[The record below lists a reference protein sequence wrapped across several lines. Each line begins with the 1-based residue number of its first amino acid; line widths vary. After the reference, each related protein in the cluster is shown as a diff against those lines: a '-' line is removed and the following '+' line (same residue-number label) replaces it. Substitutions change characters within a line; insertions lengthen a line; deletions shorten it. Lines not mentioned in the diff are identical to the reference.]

1 MATNRLYYTD
11 PARLTFEA
19 RVQRSEPAPASHPG
33 AFAVWLSESAF
44 YPTTGGQPF
53 DTGRL
58 GEARVVDVFEDDAGE
73 VVHVTDR
80 PLEPGASVA
89 GAVDAARRLDHRQQH
104 SGQHVLS
111 AAFIRT
117 ANVATVSFHLG
128 ATVSTIDLA
137 REVTPA
143 EIGAAEDAAN
153 AVILEHRPVTIRFVS
168 GEEAAALP
176 LRKEPKRTG
185 ELRII
190 DIADWDVSAC
200 GGTHV
205 SHTGEIGPIA
215 VRGWERFK
223 GGTRLEFVCGGRTLT
238 AFRELRDAVTAASRL
253 LSVLP
258 HELSGAIGR
267 LQEEARDLRRSQ
279 RDLQGEL
286 AVFRAAALAASAETL
301 GSRRAVLATVPGAD
315 GNALKA
321 LAAAIVAQPGLV
333 AVLIGDA
340 RPAVAVVARSADVDL
355 DASALFKTLVGRF
368 GGKGGGRPDMAQG
381 GGLDAPAADILAA
394 ARLHLIG
401 K

>member
-1 MATNRLYYTD
+1 MTRLYYTD
-11 PARLTFEA
+11 PLRLAFDA
-19 RVQRSEPAPASHPG
+19 RVQRCEPAPPSHPG

-58 GEARVVDVFEDDAGE
+58 GDARVVDVFEDEAGE

-80 PLEPGASVA
+80 PLAPGDSVA

-111 AAFIRT
+111 AAFVRT
-117 ANVATVSFHLG
+117 AKVATVSFHLG

-143 EIGAAEDAAN
+143 EIAAAEDAAN

-176 LRKEPKRTG
+176 LRKEPKRSG

-223 GGTRLEFVCGGRTLT
+223 GGTRLEFVCGGRTRV
-238 AFRELRDAVTAASRL
+238 AFRALRDTVTAASRL

-258 HELSGAIGR
+258 DELAPRSPP
-267 LQEEARDLRRSQ
+267 RRSPW
-279 RDLQGEL
+279 
-286 AVFRAAALAASAETL
+286 ALTAPCWPS
-301 GSRRAVLATVPGAD
+301 SRPRT
-315 GNALKA
+315 
-321 LAAAIVAQPGLV
+321 
-333 AVLIGDA
+333 
-340 RPAVAVVARSADVDL
+340 
-355 DASALFKTLVGRF
+355 
-368 GGKGGGRPDMAQG
+368 
-381 GGLDAPAADILAA
+381 A
-394 ARLHLIG
+394 AR
-401 K
+401 

>member
-1 MATNRLYYTD
+1 MTRLYYTD
-11 PARLTFEA
+11 PSRLTFDA
-19 RVQRSEPAPASHPG
+19 LVQRCDPAPASHPG

-58 GEARVVDVFEDDAGE
+58 GDARVVDVFEDDAGE
-73 VVHVTDR
+73 VVHIVDR
-80 PLEPGASVA
+80 RLAPGVQVA

-111 AAFIRT
+111 AAFVRT

-128 ATVSTIDLA
+128 STVSTIDLA

-143 EIGAAEDAAN
+143 EIAAAEDAAN

-168 GEEAAALP
+168 AQEAAALP
-176 LRKEPKRTG
+176 LRKEPKRGG

-190 DIADWDVSAC
+190 DIEGWDVSAC

-205 SHTGEIGPIA
+205 AHTGEIGLIA

-238 AFRELRDAVTAASRL
+238 AFRELRDTVTAASRL

-258 HELSGAIGR
+258 HELSPAISR
-267 LQEEARDLRRSQ
+267 VQEEARDLRRAQ
-279 RDLQGEL
+279 RDLQAEL
-286 AVFRAAALAASAETL
+286 AGFRAAALAASAEVV
-301 GSRRAVLATVPGAD
+301 GGQRVVLASVPGAD

-321 LAAAIVAQPGLV
+321 LAVAIVTQPGLV
-333 AVLIGDA
+333 AVLVSDV
-340 RPAVAVVARSADVDL
+340 RPAIAVVARSSDVAV
-355 DASALFKTLVGRF
+355 DASALFRTLAGRF
-368 GGKGGGRPDMAQG
+368 GGKGGGRPDLAQG
-381 GGLDAPAADILAA
+381 GGLDAPADAILDA
-394 ARLHLIG
+394 ARAAIVG
-401 K
+401 A

>member
-1 MATNRLYYTD
+1 MTTRLYYTD
-11 PARLTFEA
+11 PLRLTFDA
-19 RVQRSEPAPASHPG
+19 RVQRCEPAQASHPG
-33 AFAVWLSESAF
+33 GFAVWLSESAF

-58 GEARVVDVFEDDAGE
+58 GDAGVVDVFEDVDGD

-80 PLEPGASVA
+80 PLEPGTTVA
-89 GAVDAARRLDHRQQH
+89 GAVDAGRRLDHRQQH

-111 AAFIRT
+111 AAFVRT
-117 ANVATVSFHLG
+117 AKVATLSFHLG
-128 ATVSTIDLA
+128 GAVSTIDLA

-143 EIGAAEDAAN
+143 EIAAAEDAAN

-205 SHTGEIGPIA
+205 GHTGEIGPIA

-223 GGTRLEFVCGGRTLT
+223 GGTRLEFVCGRRTLAT
-238 AFRELRDAVTAASRL
+238 FHELRDVVTAASRL

-258 HELSGAIGR
+258 NELSVAIAR
-267 LQEEARDLRRSQ
+267 VQDEARDLRRSQ
-279 RDLQGEL
+279 RDLQAEL
-286 AVFRAAALAASAETL
+286 AGFRATALAASAEAV
-301 GSRRAVLATVPGAD
+301 GPYRAVLASIPGAD

-321 LAAAIVAQPGLV
+321 LAVAIVAQPGLV
-333 AVLIGDA
+333 AVLVGDA
-340 RPAVAVVARSADVDL
+340 RPAVAVVGRSADVAV
-355 DASALFKTLVGRF
+355 DAAGLFKALVGRF
-368 GGKGGGRPDMAQG
+368 GGKGGGRPDLAQG
-381 GGLDAPAADILAA
+381 GGLDAAGDAILVA
-394 ARLHLIG
+394 ARHHLTD

>member
-1 MATNRLYYTD
+1 MATTRLYYTD
-11 PARLTFEA
+11 PARLTFDA
-19 RVQRSEPAPASHPG
+19 RVERCAPAPSSHAG
-33 AFAVWLSESAF
+33 AWAVHLDATAF

-58 GEARVVDVFEDDAGE
+58 GEARVVDVIEDDGGD
-73 VVHVTDR
+73 VVHLVDR
-80 PLEPGASVA
+80 PLEPGSAVA

-104 SGQHVLS
+104 TGQHVLS
-111 AAFIRT
+111 AAFVRT
-117 ANVATVSFHLG
+117 ATVATVSFHLG
-128 ATVSTIDLA
+128 AAVSTIDLA

-143 EIGAAEDAAN
+143 EIAAAEDAAN

-168 GEEAAALP
+168 GDEAAALP

-190 DIADWDVSAC
+190 DIADWDISAC

-223 GGTRLEFVCGGRTLT
+223 GGTRLEFVCGGRTLG
-238 AFRELRDAVTAASRL
+238 AFRELRDTVTAASRL

-258 HELSGAIGR
+258 HELSAAIGR

-279 RDLQGEL
+279 RDLQAEL
-286 AVFRAAALAASAETL
+286 AGFRAAALAASAQDV
-301 GSRRAVLATVPGAD
+301 GPYRAVLAVVPGAD

-321 LAAAIVAQPGLV
+321 LAIAVVAQPGLV
-333 AVLIGDA
+333 AVLVGDA
-340 RPAVAVVARSADVDL
+340 RPALAVVARSADVPL
-355 DASALFKTLVGRF
+355 DAAALFKALVGRF
-368 GGKGGGRPDMAQG
+368 GGKGGGRPDLAQG
-381 GGLDAPAADILAA
+381 GGLDAAGDAILDA
-394 ARLHLIG
+394 ARAALAG
-401 K
+401 

>member
-1 MATNRLYYTD
+1 MATSRLYYTE
-11 PARLTFEA
+11 PARLMFAA
-19 RVQRSEPAPASHPG
+19 RVERCEPAPPSHPD

-80 PLEPGASVA
+80 PLEPGVSVD
-89 GAVDAARRLDHRQQH
+89 GTVDAARRLDHRQQH

-111 AAFIRT
+111 AAFVRT
-117 ANVATVSFHLG
+117 AKVATVSFHLG

-143 EIGAAEDAAN
+143 EIAAAEDAAN
-153 AVILEHRPVTIRFVS
+153 AVILADRPVTIRFVS

-205 SHTGEIGPIA
+205 GHTGEIGPIA

-223 GGTRLEFVCGGRTLT
+223 GGTRLEFVCGGRTLA
-238 AFRELRDAVTAASRL
+238 AFRALRDTVTAASRL

-258 HELSGAIGR
+258 DELAPAIDR
-267 LQEEARDLRRSQ
+267 LQSEARDLRRSQ

-286 AVFRAAALAASAETL
+286 AAFRGAALAASAEPA
-301 GSRRAVLATVPGAD
+301 GGHRAVLAVVPGAD
-315 GNALKA
+315 GGTLKA
-321 LAAAIVAQPGLV
+321 LASAVVSTPGLV
-333 AVLIGDA
+333 AVLVGEA
-340 RPAVAVVARSADVDL
+340 QPALAVVARSADVAL
-355 DASALFKTLVGRF
+355 DAAALFKTLVGRF
-368 GGKGGGRPDMAQG
+368 GGKGGGRPDLAQG
-381 GGLDAPAADILAA
+381 GGLDAPGSTILEA
-394 ARLHLIG
+394 ARAGLG
-401 K
+401 G